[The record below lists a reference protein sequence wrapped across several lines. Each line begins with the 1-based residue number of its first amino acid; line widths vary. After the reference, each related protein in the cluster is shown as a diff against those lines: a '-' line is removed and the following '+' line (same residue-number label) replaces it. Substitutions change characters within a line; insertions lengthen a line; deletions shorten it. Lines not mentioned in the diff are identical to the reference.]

1 MGTVGYYLFYAFNWV
16 VTLLPLR
23 ILYIFSDI
31 IFPFMYYFPGY
42 RRNVV
47 RTNLKNSFPEK
58 SEKEIKLIEKKFYH
72 HLCDLFVETFKL
84 THMSNEQLMK
94 RIPLLNPELLDRLY
108 NEGRDVVAVLGHF
121 GNWEWMVSLPLFTK
135 LHIVSIFKPLRNK
148 HFDNFMINSR
158 SKTGMVLTPMQH
170 IIREVI
176 NNRKN
181 NVKSL
186 YAFIA
191 DQTPPIGDIKF
202 WTRFLNQDTPVYL
215 GAEKVASKY
224 DMAVI
229 FFKVEKTGR
238 GHYNFTAE
246 LLFEHSAGLPDHLI
260 TETHVKRL
268 EELIIANPEFWI
280 WSHRRWKHKREDIDG

>member
-1 MGTVGYYLFYAFNWV
+1 
-16 VTLLPLR
+16 
-23 ILYIFSDI
+23 
-31 IFPFMYYFPGY
+31 MYYFPGY
-42 RRNVV
+42 RRDVV

-72 HLCDLFVETFKL
+72 HLCDLFLETFKL

-135 LHIVSIFKPLRNK
+135 LHIVSIYKPLRNK

-191 DQTPPIGDIKF
+191 DQAPPKGDIKF

-229 FFKVEKTGR
+229 FFKVEKAGR
-238 GHYNFTAE
+238 GHYNFSAD

-260 TETHVKRL
+260 TEAHVKRL

>member
-1 MGTVGYYLFYAFNWV
+1 MEAVVYYLFYAFNWV

-47 RTNLKNSFPEK
+47 RTNLQNSLPGK

-72 HLCDLFVETFKL
+72 YLCDLFMETFKL

-94 RIPLLNPELLDRLY
+94 RFPLSNPELLDRLY
-108 NEGRDVVAVLGHF
+108 NEGRDVVAVLGHY
-121 GNWEWMVSLPLFTK
+121 GNWEWLVCLPLYTK
-135 LHIVSIFKPLRNK
+135 LQTVSIYKPLRNK
-148 HFDNFMINSR
+148 HFDKYMINNRSR
-158 SKTGMVLTPMQH
+158 NGMVLTPMQNV
-170 IIREVI
+170 IREII
-176 NNRKN
+176 NSRKN
-181 NVKSL
+181 NTRAL
-186 YAFIA
+186 YAFIT
-191 DQTPPIGDIKF
+191 DQTPPKGDVKF

-215 GAEKVASKY
+215 GAEKIASKY
-224 DMAVI
+224 DMAVV
-229 FFKVEKTGR
+229 FFRIERTGR
-238 GHYNFTAE
+238 GHYEFAIE
-246 LLFEHSAGLPDHLI
+246 LLFEHSTGLPDHLI

-268 EELIIANPEFWI
+268 EEIILANPEFWI

>member
-1 MGTVGYYLFYAFNWV
+1 
-16 VTLLPLR
+16 
-23 ILYIFSDI
+23 
-31 IFPFMYYFPGY
+31 
-42 RRNVV
+42 
-47 RTNLKNSFPEK
+47 
-58 SEKEIKLIEKKFYH
+58 
-72 HLCDLFVETFKL
+72 
-84 THMSNEQLMK
+84 
-94 RIPLLNPELLDRLY
+94 
-108 NEGRDVVAVLGHF
+108 
-121 GNWEWMVSLPLFTK
+121 
-135 LHIVSIFKPLRNK
+135 
-148 HFDNFMINSR
+148 MINSR

-170 IIREVI
+170 VIREII

-181 NVKSL
+181 NVRSL

-191 DQTPPIGDIKF
+191 DQTPPKEEIKY

-229 FFKVEKTGR
+229 FFKVEKAGR

-260 TETHVKRL
+260 TEAHVKIL

>member
-23 ILYIFSDI
+23 ILYVFSDI

-42 RRNVV
+42 RRDVV
-47 RTNLKNSFPEK
+47 RTNLKNAFPEK

-72 HLCDLFVETFKL
+72 HLCDLFLETFKL

-135 LHIVSIFKPLRNK
+135 LHIVSIYKPLRNK

-170 IIREVI
+170 IIREII

-191 DQTPPIGDIKF
+191 DQTPPKGDIKF

-229 FFKVEKTGR
+229 FFKVEKAGR

-260 TETHVKRL
+260 TEAHVKRL

>member
-1 MGTVGYYLFYAFNWV
+1 MGTIGYYLFYAFNWV

-135 LHIVSIFKPLRNK
+135 LHIVSIYKPLRNK

-229 FFKVEKTGR
+229 FFKVEKTER

-268 EELIIANPEFWI
+268 EEHIIANPEFWI

>member
-47 RTNLKNSFPEK
+47 RTNLKNSFPDK

-72 HLCDLFVETFKL
+72 HLCDLFMETFKL
-84 THMSNEQLMK
+84 THMSNEQLMQ

-135 LHIVSIFKPLRNK
+135 LHIVSIYKPLRNK

-181 NVKSL
+181 NVRSL

-191 DQTPPIGDIKF
+191 DQAPPKGDIKF

-229 FFKVEKTGR
+229 FFKVEKAGR

-260 TETHVKRL
+260 TETHVKIL